1 MDLAHS
7 TAFVTGANRG
17 LGRQFAEQ
25 LLARGAKVYAGA
37 RKPGSVDLPGAIPV
51 RIDVTDPESVAGAA
65 AAAGDVNLLI
75 NNAGS
80 STGAALL
87 DGDLDAIRLEMETH
101 YFGTLGVIRAFTPVI
116 AAQGGGTVLNV
127 LSVLS
132 WFAAPASGAYS
143 SAKSA
148 EWGLTNA
155 LRLQLAEQDIRVSG
169 LHVGYMDTD
178 MAAGIDAP
186 KSDPAQIARLALD
199 GLAADRYEILG
210 DDVSRQVQAGLA
222 QGVAALYPSLV

>member
-1 MDLAHS
+1 MEHARLTSFDLMGSQHR
-7 TAFVTGANRG
+7 N
-17 LGRQFAEQ
+17 
-25 LLARGAKVYAGA
+25 
-37 RKPGSVDLPGAIPV
+37 PGSVDLPGAVAV
-51 RIDVTDPESVAGAA
+51 RIDVTDPESVTGAA

-132 WFAAPASGAYS
+132 RFASPASGAYS

>member
-1 MDLAHS
+1 MGSQHR
-7 TAFVTGANRG
+7 N
-17 LGRQFAEQ
+17 
-25 LLARGAKVYAGA
+25 
-37 RKPGSVDLPGAIPV
+37 PGSVDLP
-51 RIDVTDPESVAGAA
+51 
-65 AAAGDVNLLI
+65 AAGDVNLLI

-132 WFAAPASGAYS
+132 RFAWPASGAYS

-186 KSDPAQIARLALD
+186 KRSSGAVSQSGVSTGPPHSRLSEH
-199 GLAADRYEILG
+199 R
-210 DDVSRQVQAGLA
+210 
-222 QGVAALYPSLV
+222 ALYPSLV

>member
-1 MDLAHS
+1 
-7 TAFVTGANRG
+7 VT
-17 LGRQFAEQ
+17 
-25 LLARGAKVYAGA
+25 
-37 RKPGSVDLPGAIPV
+37 
-51 RIDVTDPESVAGAA
+51 GAA

-132 WFAAPASGAYS
+132 WFASPASGAYS